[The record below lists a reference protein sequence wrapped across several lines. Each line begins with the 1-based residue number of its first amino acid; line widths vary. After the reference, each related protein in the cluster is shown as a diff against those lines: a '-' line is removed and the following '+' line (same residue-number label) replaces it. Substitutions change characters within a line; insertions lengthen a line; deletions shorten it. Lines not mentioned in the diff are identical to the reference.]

1 MFQRIDKKNI
11 TCNFLFFL
19 NKSEMTWKSNTGK
32 FDFAFLIFCTQQFTK
47 NLTHANITCQKISHR
62 WIVLFMCADSFVQ
75 KRSASTIHCQ
85 AGEETKLISTIF
97 RYINRNELGFLYGIY
112 QNSWWILVDI
122 NWATKWQGKYP
133 PLFTSTEVKYN
144 C

>member
-1 MFQRIDKKNI
+1 MQFSI
-11 TCNFLFFL
+11 

-62 WIVLFMCADSFVQ
+62 WIVLFMCTDSFVQ
-75 KRSASTIHCQ
+75 KRSASNIHCQ

-97 RYINRNELGFLYGIY
+97 PYIDKNELIFFWFLYGIY
-112 QNSWWILVDI
+112 QNNYSPKCWWILVDI